1 MEYNKFSVKGL
12 KSILEKKGLK
22 GVSKYK
28 KDELINTLLKL
39 EAIENEENET
49 QEVDIQIPLP
59 PPLVSSAEEVKLEEV
74 QNDQKPE
81 ELNEEN
87 KDETVENKDE
97 TVENKEELTEED
109 NAGIEIAV
117 EKELEKEEP
126 QNEESND
133 IKPNERIM
141 DPVRLFE
148 QFKPSLNV
156 AENKKSDILKGMIQY
171 KTAQKLMERQE
182 IQREIDKVAIELKVM
197 RQEYLGMIDIVRKDL
212 KEVRESFLMAMLII
226 LHNFSFIPLDKLPIF
241 KNQKK

>member
-1 MEYNKFSVKGL
+1 MLSTIFKTALNSTI
-12 KSILEKKGLK
+12 KSIDGNTDAFINAIANELQIKPDALKKAFINNMLIFSNVPQKDIEKEKKK
-22 GVSKYK
+22 V
-28 KDELINTLLKL
+28 
-39 EAIENEENET
+39 ENEEKKR
-49 QEVDIQIPLP
+49 Q
-59 PPLVSSAEEVKLEEV
+59 
-74 QNDQKPE
+74 
-81 ELNEEN
+81 
-87 KDETVENKDE
+87 
-97 TVENKEELTEED
+97 
-109 NAGIEIAV
+109 
-117 EKELEKEEP
+117 KELEKEEP

>member
-1 MEYNKFSVKGL
+1 MEYSKFSVKDL

-39 EAIENEENET
+39 ESIEKEENEENRT
-49 QEVDIQIPLP
+49 QEVQETDIQIPLP
-59 PPLVSSAEEVKLEEV
+59 PPLIQAEEVQAEKV
-74 QNDQKPE
+74 QAEKVQAEKVQAE
-81 ELNEEN
+81 KVQAE
-87 KDETVENKDE
+87 
-97 TVENKEELTEED
+97 EELTEED
-109 NAGIEIAV
+109 NAGIEIEV
-117 EKELEKEEP
+117 EKELEKETPE
-126 QNEESND
+126 NEEANDSN
-133 IKPNERIM
+133 PNDKIM

-171 KTAQKLMERQE
+171 KTAQKMMERQE
-182 IQREIDKVAIELKVM
+182 IQREIDKVSMEVKIM
-197 RQEYLGMIDIVRKDL
+197 RQEYLAMIDMVKKDL

-226 LHNFSFIPLDKLPIF
+226 LHNFSFMPLDKLPIF

>member
-1 MEYNKFSVKGL
+1 MEYSKFSVKDL

-39 EAIENEENET
+39 ESIEKEENEENGT
-49 QEVDIQIPLP
+49 QEVQENDIQIPLP
-59 PPLVSSAEEVKLEEV
+59 PPLIQAEEVPKETNVEE
-74 QNDQKPE
+74 KTE
-81 ELNEEN
+81 EIQAE
-87 KDETVENKDE
+87 
-97 TVENKEELTEED
+97 EELTEED
-109 NAGIEIAV
+109 NAGIEIEV
-117 EKELEKEEP
+117 EKELEKETPE
-126 QNEESND
+126 NEESND
-133 IKPNERIM
+133 SNTNDKIM

-171 KTAQKLMERQE
+171 KTVQKMMERQE
-182 IQREIDKVAIELKVM
+182 IQREIDKVSMEVKIM
-197 RQEYLGMIDIVRKDL
+197 RQEYLAMIDMVKKDL

-226 LHNFSFIPLDKLPIF
+226 LHNFSFMPLDKLPIF